1 MSFAKAMT
9 PGFPNSATARTK
21 PITPRIKAAAATK
34 MGRRKVT
41 SNGEVEGPHRSAPRR
56 RGRTISQRPRRQ
68 SASASRV
75 PPTIVR
81 RHVATKARHV
91 DPQESLVPVP

>member
-1 MSFAKAMT
+1 LS
-9 PGFPNSATARTK
+9 
-21 PITPRIKAAAATK
+21 
-34 MGRRKVT
+34 RRNNCCHGLMP

-68 SASASRV
+68 AASASRT

-81 RHVATKARHV
+81 RHGSRQRAGLQDHENRYSDHCQHQPNDSRK
-91 DPQESLVPVP
+91 